1 MINEQYDIILFD
13 GICNLCNGFVK
24 FIIRYDQKEHFK
36 MASLQSEIGQKLLL
50 EYAINNTDNQSVV
63 FITSNSVYLQSD
75 AALNILKNLGYPW
88 KLGFMLIL
96 IPRFIRDAVYR
107 FIARNRYRFFG
118 KRNECIIPDERMKK
132 RFL

>member
-1 MINEQYDIILFD
+1 MINVQYDIILFD

-36 MASLQSEIGQKLLL
+36 MASLQSEIGQKLLS

-88 KLGFMLIL
+88 KLGFVLIL

-107 FIARNRYRFFG
+107 FIARNRYRFLG